1 MSGKFFSSMSE
12 DLSAKQIPILVVD
25 DSRDNLDLMEAL
37 LLSEGFESIRSAASG
52 PEALACLADHPDIG
66 LVLLDIM
73 MPGMD
78 GIEVCRRIAQSDFWH
93 HIPVIMVTGGALRR
107 GEALKKGFAAG
118 AMDFISKPVDEVELL
133 MRVNSALTLYQER
146 VIRMN
151 KTRELLESEERFR
164 VTFDQAPI
172 GIAHVD
178 LAGKIML
185 VNERFGSMLGYAGED
200 LRGLE
205 FSGLFERPQEEALN
219 APGKRLFEDGD
230 ACRTAE
236 LALVHKQD
244 RIVRVQLRV
253 SPLRCPSGKIRYFI
267 CVFEDITERK
277 RAEENL
283 RLAASVFDNSIEAIV
298 ITDAHANIVKTN
310 RAFTEITGYG
320 PNEVIGKNP
329 RLLSSGLHNAEFYRS
344 MGAILIDT
352 GQWAGEIINRRKNG
366 EIYPSWLT
374 LSIVKDERGEIT
386 NYVGISADI
395 TVRKEH
401 EERLSFLANHD
412 ALTRLPNRILFNDRL
427 KQAVARANREV
438 TEMAILFVD
447 LDDFKNVNDS
457 FGHITGDSALQIVS
471 KRLLDCV
478 RKSDTLAR
486 WGGDEFILLLEK
498 IVSAED
504 VAGVAQK
511 VLKRISGPFQIDN
524 HEIALTASIGI
535 SRFPK
540 DAKDL
545 TALLKGA
552 DGAMYRAK
560 ESGGNNYQ
568 FSSIIKSG

>member
-1 MSGKFFSSMSE
+1 
-12 DLSAKQIPILVVD
+12 
-25 DSRDNLDLMEAL
+25 
-37 LLSEGFESIRSAASG
+37 
-52 PEALACLADHPDIG
+52 
-66 LVLLDIM
+66 
-73 MPGMD
+73 
-78 GIEVCRRIAQSDFWH
+78 
-93 HIPVIMVTGGALRR
+93 
-107 GEALKKGFAAG
+107 
-118 AMDFISKPVDEVELL
+118 
-133 MRVNSALTLYQER
+133 
-146 VIRMN
+146 
-151 KTRELLESEERFR
+151 
-164 VTFDQAPI
+164 
-172 GIAHVD
+172 VD
-178 LAGKIML
+178 LTGKIML
-185 VNERFGSMLGYAGED
+185 VNERFCSMLGYTGED
-200 LRGLE
+200 LRDLE
-205 FSGLFERPQEEALN
+205 FSRLLESPHEEVLN
-219 APGKRLFEDGD
+219 TSIKKLFEDGE
-230 ACRTAE
+230 ACHTAE
-236 LALVHKQD
+236 LALVHKQN
-244 RIVRVQLRV
+244 RIVRIQRTV
-253 SPLRCPSGKIRYFI
+253 SPLRCPSGEIRYFI

-277 RAEENL
+277 RTEENL
-283 RLAASVFDNSIEAIV
+283 RLAASVFDNSIEAII

-320 PNEVIGKNP
+320 PNEVMGRNP

-344 MGAILIDT
+344 MWSILIDT
-352 GQWAGEIINRRKNG
+352 GHWAGEIINRRKNG

-374 LSIVKDERGEIT
+374 LSIVKDEMGNTT

-412 ALTRLPNRILFNDRL
+412 ALTRLPNRILFGDRL
-427 KQAVARANREV
+427 KQAMARANREV

-457 FGHITGDSALQIVS
+457 FGHITGDSALQTIG

-511 VLKRISGPFQIDN
+511 ILKRISEPFKIDD

-540 DAKDL
+540 DAADL

-552 DGAMYRAK
+552 DEAMYRAK
-560 ESGGNNYQ
+560 ELGGNNYH